1 MTDKGL
7 QTQDEAVPDACLRL
21 KSMND
26 FRLSKNSTSQS
37 PSAASPHA
45 LTAAHLTG
53 SRSTLMSVS
62 KSSTPPPPKW
72 GPVDLSKPIGT
83 ILPPGMYYATV
94 AEVNVYDGD
103 EALRLIVTF
112 EILTDNGEI
121 VSPERSWLTVAAIP
135 TSKAA
140 TQIREGLRN
149 LAKLARAADVDDG
162 MTDPSDIAESLV
174 GRKLRV
180 KVTRSGA
187 GINTINRV
195 VAYERAA

>member
-1 MTDKGL
+1 M
-7 QTQDEAVPDACLRL
+7 
-21 KSMND
+21 
-26 FRLSKNSTSQS
+26 
-37 PSAASPHA
+37 
-45 LTAAHLTG
+45 
-53 SRSTLMSVS
+53 
-62 KSSTPPPPKW
+62 PPPPKW
-72 GPVDLSKPIGT
+72 GPVDLSQPIGT
-83 ILPPGMYYATV
+83 ILPPGMYDATI
-94 AEVNVYDGD
+94 AEANVFDGD

-140 TQIREGLRN
+140 TQIREGLR
-149 LAKLARAADVDDG
+149 KLVKLTQAADVDDG
-162 MTDPSDIAESLV
+162 MTDPSEIAESLV